1 MNSKPMNC
9 RTARSLFSARID
21 DDLSPMEAGSL
32 EMHLR
37 DCKDGC
43 RDQWAV
49 FESTVRLVR
58 ALPPVDPDPS
68 FVGRVLDRVRA
79 WEAQEAG
86 RPVSAPIRVPWSTSV
101 PSFGLAARLREWFK
115 MGDPISLGD
124 LGERF
129 RGFTG
134 GLAGGFA
141 GSFPGGFAGSSPGGF
156 AGSSPGGFAGRRVLV
171 PVRVVAAVALGV
183 VGGLAIGQQALLSNR
198 AASLPG
204 LAGRT
209 TVSAATTPGGGVDRV
224 QSTTDAGRPF
234 GDLAGDI
241 PLVRAARGGADSVSV
256 QPDDVGDDPAT
267 YPGGIG
273 SRQVLTKPGDARLRM
288 TNTDGRPQF
297 IF

>member
-1 MNSKPMNC
+1 MNC
-9 RTARSLFSARID
+9 KMARSLFSARID

-49 FESTVRLVR
+49 FESTVRMVR
-58 ALPPVDPDPS
+58 ALPPVEPDPS

-86 RPVSAPIRVPWSTSV
+86 RPVSAPVRVPWSTSV
-101 PSFGLAARLREWFK
+101 PVFGLAGRLREWFK

-124 LGERF
+124 LGDLGDRI

-134 GLAGGFA
+134 GFAGGLAG
-141 GSFPGGFAGSSPGGF
+141 S
-156 AGSSPGGFAGRRVLV
+156 RVLV
-171 PVRVVAAVALGV
+171 PVRVVAAVVLGV

-198 AASLPG
+198 AAPLPE

-209 TVSAATTPGGGVDRV
+209 TVSAATVPGGEVDRV
-224 QSTTDAGRPF
+224 RSTTDAGRPF

-241 PLVRAARGGADSVSV
+241 PPVRVARGGADSVRV